1 MRQEPP
7 KIDYIL
13 LGNGRMAGHILRY
26 FNLLG
31 LHVAQWSRSITKKHG
46 EPIGT
51 ASLQLQKLEQI
62 SDYSNIPILIAVSDD
77 SILSLVKQIRQ
88 LTKNHLIHFSG
99 ALSSD
104 KLNGSA
110 FSMHPLYTFNF
121 EAMTLAEYEKIPFTC
136 EPEGPNFNEIFPH
149 LKNPNVEIPNANRRL
164 YHSLACLASN
174 LPAMIWNQ
182 CAEISSDNLN
192 LDWKIYRPLVEQ
204 TLRNAFTKPQDC
216 ITGPIIRRD
225 WNLVDSQLE
234 VLPQGTA
241 TEMYE
246 LVARNSK
253 ESQ

>member
-13 LGNGRMAGHILRY
+13 VGNGRMAGHILRY
-26 FNLLG
+26 FNLLN
-31 LHVAQWSRSITKKHG
+31 LKVAQWSREGSASPNKT
-46 EPIGT
+46 IGT
-51 ASLQLQKLEQI
+51 ATFRLQTIEQI
-62 SDYSNIPILIAVSDD
+62 SAYPNTPILIAVSDD
-77 SILSLVKQIRQ
+77 SILSIVNTINQF
-88 LTKNHLIHFSG
+88 TKSPLIHFSG
-99 ALSSD
+99 ALSSE
-104 KLNGSA
+104 KLNGAA
-110 FSMHPLYTFNF
+110 FSMHPLYTFNY
-121 EAMTLAEYEKIPFTC
+121 EPMSLAEYEKIPFTC
-136 EPEGPNFNEIFPH
+136 EPKGPDFKQIFPA
-149 LKNPNVEIPNANRRL
+149 LKNPNVKIPNSNRRL

-192 LDWKIYRPLVEQ
+192 LDWSIYRPLVEQ
-204 TLRNAFTKPQDC
+204 TLRNAFTRPQDC
-216 ITGPIIRRD
+216 VTGPIIRRD